1 MELAED
7 LVLLKCNLI
16 TCVYEGAMVRVL
28 ALVLFL
34 LLSGHFSLSRLFFVH
49 NNGKVIYSTRNK
61 IFAPQC
67 Q

>member
-1 MELAED
+1 MHYASFFRAEQEQAVLMELAED

-34 LLSGHFSLSRLFFVH
+34 LLSGQCSLFRLFFVH
-49 NNGKVIYSTRNK
+49 NN
-61 IFAPQC
+61 
-67 Q
+67 